1 MRGGGATIP
10 GIVLAAGASSRMGS
24 PKALL
29 DVGGRGGERVG
40 ARTAVDAVADT
51 LRRGGAGPVV
61 VVLGARADA
70 VRAGAR
76 LERAVVV
83 VHPGWAA
90 GRTSSIQAGLAA
102 LPAGAT
108 AVVLALVD
116 MPLVRPE
123 TVAAL
128 LAADAAAPADVEAIV
143 PVHGGRRGHPVLLRR
158 ALFPRIAALGPDAPL
173 SDVLRAARRAEV
185 AVDDPGIHV
194 DLDTPGDAAAAGLRA
209 P

>member
-1 MRGGGATIP
+1 
-10 GIVLAAGASSRMGS
+10 MGS

-29 DVGGRGGERVG
+29 DVGGR
-40 ARTAVDAVADT
+40 TAVDAVADK
-51 LRRGGAGPVV
+51 LRRGGAAPVL

-76 LERAVVV
+76 LEDAVVV
-83 VHPGWAA
+83 PHPGWAA

-102 LPAGAT
+102 LPEDAS

-116 MPLVRPE
+116 MPLVRAE

-128 LAADAAAPADVEAIV
+128 RAAHASAPPDVEAIV

-158 ALFPRIAALGPDAPL
+158 VLFARVVALGPDAPL

-185 AVDDPGIHV
+185 PVGDPGIHV
-194 DLDTPGDAAAAGLRA
+194 DLDTPDDAAAAGLRPRGPA
-209 P
+209 PS